1 MLWLGLYGIKEA
13 EDNEAKLE
21 RVEGFLRTVVTL
33 PIKYSQSEAVL
44 SFFEASHLDLM
55 IGNNLDP
62 TQLLLYSPITIS
74 EIRRSNGFCLA
85 NTETIICDAC
95 SPAEQSLPIGSMGHV
110 YEKTSEAEGNREH
123 HTFAGDHKKGANPD
137 SDIGHIKKTEANPI
151 MKPPRQ
157 GIAPEVYMQ
166 KSKMTYLHMEAHET
180 DILE

>member
-1 MLWLGLYGIKEA
+1 M
-13 EDNEAKLE
+13 
-21 RVEGFLRTVVTL
+21 
-33 PIKYSQSEAVL
+33 PSKYSQSEAVL

-85 NTETIICDAC
+85 NTETIICDTC
-95 SPAEQSLPIGSMGHV
+95 PPPEISLPIGSMGHV
-110 YEKTSEAEGNREH
+110 YEKTSEAEGKRVL
-123 HTFAGDHKKGANPD
+123 HTFSGDHDKGPNPD
-137 SDIGHIKKTEANPI
+137 SEVIHIMKTEANPI

-157 GIAPEVYMQ
+157 GIASEVYM
-166 KSKMTYLHMEAHET
+166 SKMTYLHMEAHET